1 MGDLSF
7 LLNRAPSLTEAA
19 IDRLAAAIVS
29 GHFKAG
35 QRLIE
40 NELSEML
47 GISRAPLREALRA
60 LAKEGLVEIR
70 RSRGAVVASP
80 TADDIE
86 HLVVFRALVEGAA
99 ARFVAFRRDRDVL
112 KRLGAIFASMEHAHR
127 RNDGQTFLQHVWEF
141 HGSLCAESQNPFLLQ
156 SWNIAG
162 NLTRLYLQRAVPTI
176 NFEAVLANNR
186 AILHA
191 LESESPAKA
200 EALVRSLII
209 RLAYQLIEREI
220 PASIREYVTRPLAA
234 AAPARKRSPR
244 KA

>member
-1 MGDLSF
+1 MDDPTLA
-7 LLNRAPSLTEAA
+7 LDRPPSLTEAA
-19 IDRLAAAIVS
+19 IERLASAIVS
-29 GHFKAG
+29 GHFKSG
-35 QRLIE
+35 QRLVE
-40 NELSEML
+40 HELSERL

-86 HLVVFRALVEGAA
+86 DLVVFRALVEGAA
-99 ARFVAFRRDRDVL
+99 ARFVAFHREPKVL
-112 KRLGAIFASMEHAHR
+112 KRLGEIFAGMADAHR
-127 RNDGQTFLQHVWEF
+127 RKDRQTFLRHVWDF
-141 HGSLCAESQNPFLLQ
+141 HGTLCAGSQNPFLLQ

-176 NFEAVLANNR
+176 NYEAVLANNR
-186 AILHA
+186 DILHA
-191 LESESPAKA
+191 LERASPAEA
-200 EALVRSLII
+200 ESLVRSLII

-220 PASIREYVTRPLAA
+220 PASIQEYVTRPLASPA
-234 AAPARKRSPR
+234 ARRKR